1 MTKVT
6 ALLILGAL
14 LVAAC
19 ATGKDRMLRG
29 AYYGVE
35 YSTVAEAE
43 AVRRAARAS
52 ALAEIKAL
60 PQPLVASTLR
70 ISIPSLAAMHAHQAS
85 LGGATNS
92 YQIDFFVSD
101 ARESAL
107 FIAEAIKRRGL
118 YVNVEIVE
126 ESASSSV
133 PVPMP
138 NIDRLYFRLGST
150 TAGQYYFSSERVGQV
165 VVNGDASASSAG
177 GFVQGLLSQVTALA
191 LAG

>member
-6 ALLILGAL
+6 ALLILGAF

-60 PQPLVASTLR
+60 PQPLVESTLR

-107 FIAEAIKRRGL
+107 FIAEAIMRRGL
-118 YVNVEIVE
+118 Y
-126 ESASSSV
+126 AK
-133 PVPMP
+133 
-138 NIDRLYFRLGST
+138 
-150 TAGQYYFSSERVGQV
+150 
-165 VVNGDASASSAG
+165 
-177 GFVQGLLSQVTALA
+177 
-191 LAG
+191 